1 MFNYFTSKR
10 KYAIS
15 GSPMANTILFRM
27 IRWNNYAQM
36 VDIVKVIQ
44 KYCPSANLEHEIPRY
59 IRRIRKAF
67 VCDGW
72 DAVDYFAY
80 HYEKRSHRV
89 RKQFVGEY
97 EKHWFSYRV
106 NSLRSADIYNNKWN
120 TYHEF
125 KKYFRRDVVKVTSLS
140 DWSSLDE
147 FIRNHPIFILKP
159 LDSSMGQG
167 IQKIDARE
175 TRCDK
180 SFGDGLLAAYP
191 GGFLAEELIVQDPE
205 IAKIHPQSVNTL
217 RVHTFR
223 LRDGILVYKPYL
235 RIGRGNSVVDNAGA
249 GGIFTSV
256 NEETGAI
263 EKAVDEFCH
272 EYTEHPDTG
281 FPLIGY
287 RIPRWE
293 EAKSLARELATVIED
308 SSYVGW
314 DLALTEKGWVMI
326 EGNFEAQFVFQ
337 MPYQE
342 GFRKDFE
349 EIKRRIKT
357 QR

>member
-1 MFNYFTSKR
+1 MFEKLLFNR
-10 KYAIS
+10 KYAFIGS
-15 GSPMANTILFRM
+15 GVAKTTLYRFVHWKQIKHKGTIPR
-27 IRWNNYAQM
+27 
-36 VDIVKVIQ
+36 VIG
-44 KYCPSANLEHEIPRY
+44 KYCEGALTGQEMKRYMERIKRAY
-59 IRRIRKAF
+59 IRY
-67 VCDGW
+67 GW
-72 DAVDYFAY
+72 DASDYFAY
-80 HYEKRSHRV
+80 HYDTLSHKERQ
-89 RKQFVGEY
+89 QFVGEY
-97 EKHWFSYRV
+97 EKHWFAFRV
-106 NSLRSADIYNNKWN
+106 NSLRSAEIYFQKWSTYQHFEKYYKRDII
-120 TYHEF
+120 
-125 KKYFRRDVVKVTSLS
+125 KVMSKVNLPAFE
-140 DWSSLDE
+140 L
-147 FIRNHPIFILKP
+147 FVRNHPIFILKP
-159 LDSSMGQG
+159 FDSTMGLGIHNVNVGEYESSDYALD
-167 IQKIDARE
+167 A
-175 TRCDK
+175 
-180 SFGDGLLAAYP
+180 LLKENP
-191 GGFLAEELIVQDPE
+191 DGFLAEELIVQDPE